1 LTQNL
6 VPPQVV
12 AGDLSFTRS
21 LVIRKV
27 KRKTINGK
35 DEVGMATVSEL
46 VEVVA
51 AATEELLPTLRMMA
65 RRLIDDG
72 VLPKAVGKR
81 IPQVTPD
88 DAAALLLAVL
98 PAPLVKDAT
107 RTALAYGGLTYN
119 GYTAP
124 ETTTAQQA
132 VSKLLRT
139 IPHDVNALD
148 WSLEVCS
155 NALQVVVHQPLP
167 GPLNQTPTGS
177 YMEGSLYI
185 EPGRNPLHPPSK
197 RLKRIAVLS
206 GEALYAIGCALI
218 AEARETVDAG

>member
-1 LTQNL
+1 
-6 VPPQVV
+6 
-12 AGDLSFTRS
+12 
-21 LVIRKV
+21 
-27 KRKTINGK
+27 
-35 DEVGMATVSEL
+35 MATVSEL
-46 VEVVA
+46 VEVTA
-51 AATEELLPTLRMMA
+51 AATKEFLPTVRMMA
-65 RRLIDDG
+65 RRLIDDE
-72 VLPKAVGKR
+72 VLPKAMGSR
-81 IPQVTPD
+81 IPQVTTD
-88 DAAALLLAVL
+88 NAAALLLAVAA
-98 PAPLVKDAT
+98 APLVKDAT

-167 GPLNQTPTGS
+167 GPQNQTATGS
-177 YMEGSLYI
+177 YMVDNLYI
-185 EPGRNPLHPPSK
+185 EPGQNPLHPPSK
-197 RLKRIAVLS
+197 PLKRFAVLS